1 MKSNNNIVKLHK
13 GIRGTVSSP
22 SEIDKQTKAKTNY
35 FSKSIPECEI
45 KYIPVFLAL
54 KCYAFGTEQNED
66 IVTLVNKYESQ
77 KIVRCDNLNPLHQ

>member
-13 GIRGTVSSP
+13 GIKVVISSP
-22 SEIDKQTKAKTNY
+22 IEIDKQTKAKTNY

-54 KCYAFGTEQNED
+54 KCYAFGTEQNEG
-66 IVTLVNKYESQ
+66 IVTLVNKYESE